1 VNASPQ
7 RGVSLLEVM
16 AAIVIFAT
24 GAAIL
29 FGWIGQ
35 MATRLSVLGSD
46 EQRLFQSL
54 SAIEYARSINPML
67 QPEGDIALGDL
78 RLRWTSRPVGEQAPA
93 RTSSGARGLYVIGL
107 YELTLQ
113 ARTPQGEQ
121 SETVVLQ
128 AGWRQVRQRSNDT
141 PFDLTPK

>member
-1 VNASPQ
+1 MNTRRQ
-7 RGVSLLEVM
+7 RGLSLLEVM
-16 AAIVIFAT
+16 AAIVIFGT

-35 MATRLSVLGSD
+35 MATRLSVLGGE

-67 QPEGDIALGDL
+67 QPEGDVALGDL
-78 RLRWTSRPVGEQAPA
+78 RLSWTSRPVGEQAPA
-93 RTSSGARGLYVIGL
+93 RTSSGARGLYVVGL

-113 ARTPQGEQ
+113 ALTPQGDQ

-128 AGWRQVRQRSNDT
+128 AGWRQVRQRGNDT
-141 PFDLTPK
+141 PFNFTPQ